1 MKKSGG
7 SPRTGALWMAALSVL
22 LAWLPAVGAFL
33 AGMVGARKAGSR
45 GAGLLVALA
54 GSVVWAAGLYL
65 ASRLQ
70 VQVGKTQVGLGPLA
84 FLAPMYGASL
94 LGGGLAAVAGPP
106 RVLGSLVALAGV
118 GYTGLQAREIWKFAA
133 SVLPERPQP
142 SETAALPPESRCSEN
157 LRQLYGA
164 LQLYAG
170 SWDDTL
176 PPAENWSSAL
186 AEQGIDEEALR
197 CPDAPPGTQG
207 YAMNS
212 EVGGKRISEIASPA
226 GTPLLFDSTLTGP
239 NAHDN
244 LSSLPS
250 PGRHQGKNYVLF
262 ADGQVGSR

>member
-1 MKKSGG
+1 MGT
-7 SPRTGALWMAALSVL
+7 PRQRTPPMQTADN
-22 LAWLPAVGAFL
+22 
-33 AGMVGARKAGSR
+33 
-45 GAGLLVALA
+45 
-54 GSVVWAAGLYL
+54 
-65 ASRLQ
+65 
-70 VQVGKTQVGLGPLA
+70 QVGEIEFRKKLARQQVTGELVLDGEMNGQEILPILRERVDKTV
-84 FLAPMYGASL
+84 
-94 LGGGLAAVAGPP
+94 
-106 RVLGSLVALAGV
+106 RDI
-118 GYTGLQAREIWKFAA
+118 R
-133 SVLPERPQP
+133 
-142 SETAALPPESRCSEN
+142 
-157 LRQLYGA
+157 
-164 LQLYAG
+164 
-170 SWDDTL
+170 
-176 PPAENWSSAL
+176 AL